1 MKKQLNNTVIKNLTH
16 EMGKKIIKKYQNDGW
31 DTRQLLGGCHELNKN
46 RLIYYGVIDGIFGH
60 YSLKQVQE
68 SNARIIELDHKP
80 EFNPKRGDEVL
91 VWDEDESNQE
101 KVIYLATIEGA
112 KYPIVSV
119 TPMDERRYR
128 TGQPFLTDLWPNMK
142 PIVSDPKAERKAEL
156 KKQIA
161 DLPEEFKRLVEQIA
175 ELQEEF
181 NRLVDEI

>member
-1 MKKQLNNTVIKNLTH
+1 MKKQLNNTVIKNLTP
-16 EMGKKIIKKYQNDGW
+16 EMGDKIIKKYQDDGW
-31 DTRQLLGGCHELNKN
+31 ETVGLVGRTCELTKASF
-46 RLIYYGVIDGIFGH
+46 IYYGVIDGIFSN
-60 YSLKQVQE
+60 YSLKGVQK
-68 SNARIIELDHKP
+68 SNARIIELDHEP

-161 DLPEEFKRLVEQIA
+161 

>member
-60 YSLKQVQE
+60 YSLEQVQE

-80 EFNPKRGDEVL
+80 EFNPKRGDEVF
-91 VWDEDESNQE
+91 VWDENESRKY
-101 KVIYLATIEGA
+101 KVIYIATIEGA
-112 KYPIVSV
+112 RYPIVAV
-119 TPMDERRYR
+119 HLIHEDRYR
-128 TGQPFLTDLWPNMK
+128 TGQPFDVIHWANMK

-161 DLPEEFKRLVEQIA
+161 DL
-175 ELQEEF
+175 QEEF
-181 NRLVDEI
+181 NRLVDEV